1 MIRFASFVLI
11 ILHFCLC
18 SLALAEDEGDYKFDI
33 SYSYG
38 TIQLL
43 PSLISNSGYDF
54 DWDKN
59 YSDIW
64 IYADFKITDKISYAG
79 SLELTDQPHELI
91 NTKISRPDY
100 PLTTGRFQR
109 SIFSYSTKDFVA
121 SFGRGDMLSNTL
133 RPDVFN
139 YPTSGDGFSW
149 KYSRGGWSAKH
160 VFQVFPAERGNGQLF
175 RRSISYHHLTKDFQ
189 NFTLGV
195 GEYFILSGEQIGFD
209 LKRLNP
215 FLPYALNSHDSEAD
229 YFSGYAG
236 DSDNS
241 LIKLFLNWRRKS
253 SEISF
258 NLYVDEFQ
266 IDGDDREL
274 FNDAMLLSVIARSE
288 IALLGARSEIKWGLS
303 ASNPNFGQH
312 PGPFTTTTVG
322 IFPIFEYTPGM
333 KDLVFIDSKIF
344 IGNTWQ
350 FTLAGY
356 NERWVN
362 ISKLLP
368 SQMNQR
374 AALKDLIVN
383 SDSRVS
389 VGFTYDNKAFPI
401 SCGLVGWFGSD
412 SGISLRTQF
421 SSGRKIK
428 Q

>member
-1 MIRFASFVLI
+1 MIRFAALGLLI
-11 ILHFCLC
+11 GQLCFC
-18 SLALAEDEGDYKFDI
+18 SVVFAEDEGDYKFDI

-43 PSLISNSGYDF
+43 PSLISNSGFDF

-64 IYADFKITDKISYAG
+64 INADFKITDKLSYAG
-79 SLELTDQPHELI
+79 SLELTNQPHEFI
-91 NTKISRPDY
+91 NTKFSRPDY
-100 PLTTGRFQR
+100 PLTTARFQR

-121 SFGRGDMLSNTL
+121 RVGRDDMLGSHL
-133 RPDVFN
+133 RPDLFN

-149 KYSRGGWSAKH
+149 KYSRAGWSAKH
-160 VFQVFPAERGNGQLF
+160 VFQVLPAERGNGQLF

-229 YFSGYAG
+229 YFSGYVG

-241 LIKLFLNWRRKS
+241 LIKLFLNWRKKS

-274 FNDAMLLSVIARSE
+274 FNDAMLLSVLARSE
-288 IALLGARSEIKWGLS
+288 VDLMGARSEIKWGLA

-312 PGPFTTTTVG
+312 PGPFTTPTIG
-322 IFPIFEYTPGM
+322 LFPIFEFTPGM
-333 KDLVFIDSKIF
+333 KTLAYFESKTS
-344 IGNTWQ
+344 IGNEWH
-350 FTLAGY
+350 FSVAGHA
-356 NERWVN
+356 ERWVN
-362 ISKLLP
+362 ISQLNA
-368 SQMNQR
+368 SQMNNR
-374 AALKDLIVN
+374 AALEALKIN
-383 SDSRVS
+383 FDSRLMLGVEY
-389 VGFTYDNKAFPI
+389 GLKNYPI
-401 SCGLVGWFGSD
+401 NIVVAGWLGSD